1 MGAHSSHTQGR
12 ARPTLPKSAHLRCPW
27 SRSKT
32 LTWGSSLESEH
43 KGPKAQEAEREPHGA
58 ACPAAKVNAPG
69 LGRCDTG
76 RGWGEGANEGP
87 ELISGCTCDAART
100 GSQWAAQPRTP
111 HFPVRAR
118 RAAWAVPPSGQARL
132 RAEGVAA
139 EASGDCP
146 GHREVCSSG
155 CLAPLGCRWARSLCP
170 GQHQATTWKGS
181 SVPSELPERAFL
193 SPGGTRPALCG
204 RLSAGREEQECF
216 CAGSEGTEM
225 LSPRP

>member
-1 MGAHSSHTQGR
+1 MPRGWAAAIQAEAGA
-12 ARPTLPKSAHLRCPW
+12 
-27 SRSKT
+27 
-32 LTWGSSLESEH
+32 
-43 KGPKAQEAEREPHGA
+43 KGPMRAQSSSVA
-58 ACPAAKVNAPG
+58 APAMLHAQAASG
-69 LGRCDTG
+69 LHSPAHPISLYAQGGR
-76 RGWGEGANEGP
+76 P
-87 ELISGCTCDAART
+87 
-100 GSQWAAQPRTP
+100 
-111 HFPVRAR
+111 
-118 RAAWAVPPSGQARL
+118 WAVPPSGQARL

>member
-69 LGRCDTG
+69 LGRCNTG

-118 RAAWAVPPSGQARL
+118 RAALGGASIWTSTPPGR
-132 RAEGVAA
+132 R
-139 EASGDCP
+139 C
-146 GHREVCSSG
+146 
-155 CLAPLGCRWARSLCP
+155 GCRGLR
-170 GQHQATTWKGS
+170 G
-181 SVPSELPERAFL
+181 LPR
-193 SPGGTRPALCG
+193 SPGGVQLWVP
-204 RLSAGREEQECF
+204 
-216 CAGSEGTEM
+216 GTIRVQVGEVPV
-225 LSPRP
+225 PRTTPSHNLERQLRAQRVT